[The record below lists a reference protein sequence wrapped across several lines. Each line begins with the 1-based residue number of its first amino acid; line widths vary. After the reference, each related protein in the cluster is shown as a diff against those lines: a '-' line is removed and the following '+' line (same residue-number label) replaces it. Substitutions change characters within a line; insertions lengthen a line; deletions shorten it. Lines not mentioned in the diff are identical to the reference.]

1 MVKKRLSF
9 SDEIRQAVGAAGLTR
24 YRICKELGIAEPLM
38 SRFMAGKGFL
48 GQGTL
53 DAIAGLLDLHVAVGK
68 PGKLRRPKEKG

>member
-1 MVKKRLSF
+1 MVKNRVSF
-9 SDEIRQAVGAAGLTR
+9 SDEIRQAVDASGLTR

-53 DAIAGLLDLHVAVGK
+53 DAVAELLDLHVAAGK
-68 PGKLRRPKEKG
+68 PSKIWRPKEKG